1 MVASAVAEA
10 AHAGNNRETNQMINN
25 NLKDNSMKKG
35 TIITLC
41 VVGGIILLLGIVA
54 ISSYNG
60 LVDKQAN
67 VEQCWSNVESQYQRR
82 ADLIPNLVNTVKG
95 YAEHEAET
103 LQAVTDAR
111 TRATSINVD
120 PATATAEE
128 MTAWMEAQNELSSA
142 LGRLIAIAEN
152 YPDLKAN
159 QNFLQLQAQL
169 EGTENR
175 ISVER
180 MNYNEAVKEYNVAV
194 KRFPSNI
201 FASMFGFEPTSSF
214 EAQAG
219 AEVAPVVE
227 F

>member
-1 MVASAVAEA
+1 
-10 AHAGNNRETNQMINN
+10 
-25 NLKDNSMKKG
+25 MKKG
-35 TIITLC
+35 TIILIC
-41 VVGGIILLLGIVA
+41 VLGFVLLLIGIF
-54 ISSYNG
+54 ISKYNN
-60 LVDKQAN
+60 LVTMSEDVDAKWAN
-67 VEQCWSNVESQYQRR
+67 VESVYQRR

-95 YAEHEAET
+95 YAAHEEST

-111 TRATSINVD
+111 TRATSITID
-120 PATATAEE
+120 PATATPEE
-128 MTAWMEAQNELSSA
+128 MEAWMAAQNELGGA
-142 LGRLIAIAEN
+142 LGRLIAVAEG
-152 YPDLKAN
+152 YPDLKAS

-180 MNYNEAVKEYNVAV
+180 QNYNKAVKEYNVAV
-194 KRFPSNI
+194 RRFPSNI
-201 FASMFGFEPTSSF
+201 VASMFGFEPKTMF

>member
-1 MVASAVAEA
+1 
-10 AHAGNNRETNQMINN
+10 
-25 NLKDNSMKKG
+25 MKKG
-35 TIITLC
+35 QKITLY
-41 VVGGIILLLGIVA
+41 VVGGIILLLVIVA

-60 LVDKQAN
+60 LVNKQAN
-67 VEQCWSNVESQYQRR
+67 VERCWSNVEAQYQRR

-95 YAEHEAET
+95 YAEHETAT

-120 PATATAEE
+120 PSTATAEE
-128 MTAWMEAQNELSSA
+128 MTAWMEAQDELSSA

-175 ISVER
+175 IAVER
-180 MNYNEAVKEYNVAV
+180 TRYNEAVKEYNVAV
-194 KRFPSNI
+194 KRFPDNI
-201 FASMFGFEPTSSF
+201 FASLFGFESTSSF